1 MNDLEALKEELKQ
14 TQLAYYLAAQISE
27 FKAGFL
33 ARTSHEL
40 RSPLNSLI
48 GLHQLILSDLC
59 DSPEEERE
67 FVAQAHQSA
76 LKLLKLLDEIVNVS
90 KIEYGSNPTEVK
102 PVQLL
107 QVFNE
112 VETLMLLPAANRS
125 LRLKITPPTE
135 KLYVLAD
142 FRRLQQ
148 SLTMLVDTAIAKM
161 DEGSIAISVAPNPT
175 TKTAQI
181 YLDIESPTTI
191 WSEDTNLLQQP
202 VTPVTPELAKNPQ
215 EKSLPSPG
223 MKLWLAQSL
232 VELMG
237 GKLEVVPVSPEENSE
252 GFTRLLCSLPVA
264 DAAAVTQELAD

>member
-1 MNDLEALKEELKQ
+1 MNEIEALKEELKQ
-14 TQLAYYLAAQISE
+14 TRLAYYLAAQMSE
-27 FKAGFL
+27 FKGGFL

-76 LKLLKLLDEIVNVS
+76 LKLLNLLDEIVNVS
-90 KIEYGSNPTEVK
+90 KTEYGSNPAEIK
-102 PVQLL
+102 PVQLV
-107 QVFNE
+107 QVLNE

-125 LRLKITPPTE
+125 LRLNLTLPSE

-161 DEGSIAISVAPNPT
+161 DEGTIALSADTNPT
-175 TKTAQI
+175 TNTAQI
-181 YLDIESPTTI
+181 YLDVESPTTI
-191 WSEDTNLLQQP
+191 WSEATDLLQQP

-215 EKSLPSPG
+215 AKSLPSPG
-223 MKLWLAQSL
+223 MKLWVAQSL
-232 VELMG
+232 IELIG
-237 GKLEVVPVSPEENSE
+237 GKLEVLPVSGEENS
-252 GFTRLLCSLPVA
+252 TRLLCSLPLA
-264 DAAAVTQELAD
+264 DAAAVAQELAD